1 MANQEIQYIQ
11 QQGYIH
17 VQSLITTM
25 ACGSIELH
33 KQQLL
38 LLCTT
43 NHFPIW
49 IPAFLPTL
57 DRDHVIIKEK
67 LDLFIYACHM
77 PDNGSSIQ
85 GLCKCMSHKSRC
97 CHPSHGWNRTG
108 SWWQHHLFW
117 IYLIWI
123 YQERGS
129 WNQSSCCRLPG
140 WTQLGCW
147 RAAHRSTQSP
157 ELAPDSQNSYE
168 SHCFNVFFIRK
179 KYIGE
184 IVFITQINK

>member
-1 MANQEIQYIQ
+1 MSSKSNCLPQQKCNEFMFLKCFRWLQIMANQEIQYIQ

-57 DRDHVIIKEK
+57 DRDHVIEK
-67 LDLFIYACHM
+67 RKIRLIYLCLSHAWQWEFDLGFVQVHESQVQMLSSIPRLEQDRELVAAPPVLDL
-77 PDNGSSIQ
+77 PD
-85 GLCKCMSHKSRC
+85 LD
-97 CHPSHGWNRTG
+97 
-108 SWWQHHLFW
+108 
-117 IYLIWI
+117 
-123 YQERGS
+123 
-129 WNQSSCCRLPG
+129 LPG
-140 WTQLGCW
+140 ARLLELELLLQ
-147 RAAHRSTQSP
+147 AAWLDPAWLLEDPTS
-157 ELAPDSQNSYE
+157 
-168 SHCFNVFFIRK
+168 FNPVSSARTRFSK
-179 KYIGE
+179 
-184 IVFITQINK
+184 